1 VKIFGNWRVFAER
14 IAKNFQRKQTQRI
27 FKESKRKEFSKKAN
41 AKNFQ
46 RKQTQRIFKEN
57 TNTAKRKS
65 FQKKN

>member
-1 VKIFGNWRVFAER
+1 LFFNLILSEDF
-14 IAKNFQRKQTQRI
+14 RKLAS
-27 FKESKRKEFSKKAN
+27 FCGEDSKEFSKKAN

-65 FQKKN
+65 FQKKTKPNKERC